1 MKQQIAVRRLLL
13 DLNILLDVVLD
24 RTEAA
29 KASRIWAL
37 LEAGRGQG
45 FVPAHGFTTIH
56 YLVARA
62 KGAPFASRAVDAM
75 IQVFKVAPVDENVL
89 RRAISLNWTDFED
102 AVCAAAAQACH
113 CDAIVTRDPRG
124 FVGSPVKVI
133 DAATAVALIAAE

>member
-62 KGAPFASRAVDAM
+62 KGAPL
-75 IQVFKVAPVDENVL
+75 PVVPSM
-89 RRAISLNWTDFED
+89 R
-102 AVCAAAAQACH
+102 
-113 CDAIVTRDPRG
+113 
-124 FVGSPVKVI
+124 
-133 DAATAVALIAAE
+133 

>member
-1 MKQQIAVRRLLL
+1 
-13 DLNILLDVVLD
+13 
-24 RTEAA
+24 
-29 KASRIWAL
+29 
-37 LEAGRGQG
+37 
-45 FVPAHGFTTIH
+45 
-56 YLVARA
+56 
-62 KGAPFASRAVDAM
+62 M